1 MIWGYP
7 YFWKHPYDSQYL
19 WIYGVFAMCRWEL
32 DFQGVARNWS
42 FWPMLAPSNDNSMTP
57 ISEKKDPESPKQPAS
72 SFTTCQKYLIAHSKW
87 MYSQT
92 TFDRSLWH
100 ILIPLILQFVLTSS
114 IFSACLQRWCP
125 LQVHVSL
132 GSKGWVPAWCYL
144 WHQWC
149 WYITS
154 PDRWNQPQQIGWE
167 VLVPPWSWADR
178 LGGIRIPNVSWDDL
192 TTRRCVYQLVFFS
205 RLCL

>member
-1 MIWGYP
+1 MSEISY
-7 YFWKHPYDSQYL
+7 S
-19 WIYGVFAMCRWEL
+19 A
-32 DFQGVARNWS
+32 FQ
-42 FWPMLAPSNDNSMTP
+42 MD
-57 ISEKKDPESPKQPAS
+57 
-72 SFTTCQKYLIAHSKW
+72 H
-87 MYSQT
+87 SQT
-92 TFDRSLWH
+92 TFDRSLTH
-100 ILIPLILQFVLTSS
+100 PDPLILQFVLTSS

-178 LGGIRIPNVSWDDL
+178 LGGIRIPNASWDGKPTNKKTWPGCVSMSCVRFKL
-192 TTRRCVYQLVFFS
+192 CLLKKMWGRCWYRCVFLDGVLV
-205 RLCL
+205 LEN